1 MEVPVSIVEHQIKS
15 SKNSKIKSYIP
26 YVLLYIVLFAI
37 VWYGLPN
44 IDEQYHFFIKCLM
57 FSLPVIFGIQSV
69 TSEFIEEE
77 FDNFKNIKI
86 NKIKYQLVDVANKDT
101 LALVDEDGNV
111 NFLTNINNISK
122 KKKQS
127 KNKNNWYKNLK
138 KK

>member
-15 SKNSKIKSYIP
+15 NKNSKIKSYIP
-26 YVLLYIVLFAI
+26 YILLYIVLFAI

-57 FSLPVIFGIQSV
+57 FSLPVIFGIKSV
-69 TSEFIEEE
+69 STEFIEEE

-111 NFLTNINNISK
+111 NFLTNISK

-127 KNKNNWYKNLK
+127 KNKKSWYKNLK

>member
-1 MEVPVSIVEHQIKS
+1 MEVPISIVEHQIKS
-15 SKNSKIKSYIP
+15 NKNSKIKSYIP
-26 YVLLYIVLFAI
+26 YILLYIVLFAI

-44 IDEQYHFFIKCLM
+44 IDEQYHFIIKCLM
-57 FSLPVIFGIQSV
+57 FSLPVLFGIQSV
-69 TSEFIEEE
+69 STEFIEEE

-111 NFLTNINNISK
+111 NFLTNISN

-127 KNKNNWYKNLK
+127 KKNKNKSSWFKNLK
-138 KK
+138 K

>member
-1 MEVPVSIVEHQIKS
+1 MDVPVSIVEHQIKS
-15 SKNSKIKSYIP
+15 NKNYKIKFYMPYI
-26 YVLLYIVLFAI
+26 LLYIVLFAI

-44 IDEQYHFFIKCLM
+44 IDIQYHFFIKCLM
-57 FSLPVIFGIQSV
+57 FSLPVIFGIKSV
-69 TSEFIEEE
+69 SNEFIEEE

-111 NFLTNINNISK
+111 NFLTNISK

-127 KNKNNWYKNLK
+127 KNKKSWYKNLK
-138 KK
+138 